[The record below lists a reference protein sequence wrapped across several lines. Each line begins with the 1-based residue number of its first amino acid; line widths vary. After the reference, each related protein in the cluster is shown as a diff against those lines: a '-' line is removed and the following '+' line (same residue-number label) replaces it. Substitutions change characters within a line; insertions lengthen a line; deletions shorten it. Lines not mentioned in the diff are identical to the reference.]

1 MRPRSRPHLPQG
13 LLLVLVASVL
23 AELFLLRTATRTLIH
38 IPGIGD
44 LEAPIRVVAEAGR
57 FAYYLAVVSVT
68 VTLAILGFRHVRSA
82 VPRRVIAG
90 VATLAFLLIATV
102 GRFEGVPSRTA
113 GWLTLAVLVAVTSTA
128 WRGLGSIPVGLFVLG
143 SVAAGWS
150 SLGQVAGSGLTG
162 AQVDMLVLA
171 AESLLVL
178 AGATA
183 PLLLGRPPTGSALV
197 AGTGAAV
204 LVAAA
209 FAGGASTFSIMVLWN
224 LGVPGW
230 LPGIAFALAFGGIV
244 TAVWSALARGD
255 RVTAIGIV
263 LLLGA
268 GVGLIST
275 YQTGLALAAILLLA
289 EPGTM
294 GQEQTVEV
302 GGTADYALAGSPLA

>member
-1 MRPRSRPHLPQG
+1 MHPTSKRHLPQG

-44 LEAPIRVVAEAGR
+44 IETPIRIVAEAGR

-90 VATLAFLLIATV
+90 VGTLAFLLIAAV
-102 GRFEGVPSRTA
+102 GRLGGVTPRTA
-113 GWLTLAVLVAVTSTA
+113 GWITLAVLVAVTSMR
-128 WRGLGSIPVGLFVLG
+128 WRGLSSIPVGLFVLG

-150 SLGQVAGSGLTG
+150 SLGQVGGSGLTG
-162 AQVDMLVLA
+162 AQVDILVLA

-183 PLLLGRPPTGSALV
+183 PLLLGRPPTRPALV
-197 AGTGAAV
+197 AGAGAAV

-244 TAVWSALARGD
+244 TAVWSAMASGD

-263 LLLGA
+263 LLLGG

-289 EPGTM
+289 EPLTV

-302 GGTADYALAGSPLA
+302 GTTADYALAGSPPT

>member
-1 MRPRSRPHLPQG
+1 
-13 LLLVLVASVL
+13 VLVASVL

-57 FAYYLAVVSVT
+57 FAYYLAVVSVV
-68 VTLAILGFRHVRSA
+68 VTLAILGFAHVRSA
-82 VPRRVIAG
+82 VPRRVVAG
-90 VATLAFLLIATV
+90 VATLAFLLVAAV
-102 GRFEGVPSRTA
+102 GRFEGVAPRTA
-113 GWLTLAVLVAVTSTA
+113 GWLTLAVLVVVTSMT
-128 WRGLGSIPVGLFVLG
+128 WRGIGSIPIGLFILG

-150 SLGQVAGSGLTG
+150 SLGQVVGSGLTG

-178 AGATA
+178 SGATA
-183 PLLLGRPPTGSALV
+183 PLLLGRPPTRSALIAGAGATALV
-197 AGTGAAV
+197 AG
-204 LVAAA
+204 A

-244 TAVWSALARGD
+244 TAVWSAMASGD

-263 LLLGA
+263 LLLGG

-289 EPGTM
+289 EPRTM
-294 GQEQTVEV
+294 GHEQTVEV
-302 GGTADYALAGSPLA
+302 GSAADYALAGSPLT

>member
-1 MRPRSRPHLPQG
+1 V
-13 LLLVLVASVL
+13 VLVASVL
-23 AELFLLRTATRTLIH
+23 AELFILRTATRTLIH

-44 LEAPIRVVAEAGR
+44 LETPIRIIAEAGR
-57 FAYYLAVVSVT
+57 LAYYVAVVSVA
-68 VTLAILGFRHVRSA
+68 VTLAVLGFRHVRSA
-82 VPRRVIAG
+82 VPRRVTAG
-90 VATLAFLLIATV
+90 VATLAFLLIAAV
-102 GRFEGVPSRTA
+102 GRFEGVPSHTA
-113 GWLTLAVLVAVTSTA
+113 GWLTLVVLVAVTSMA
-128 WRGLGSIPVGLFVLG
+128 WRGLRSIPIGLFVLG

-150 SLGQVAGSGLTG
+150 SLGQVAGGGPTG
-162 AQVDMLVLA
+162 AQVDMLVLT

-183 PLLLGRPPTGSALV
+183 PLLLGRPPTRSALA
-197 AGTGAAV
+197 AGAGATV

-244 TAVWSALARGD
+244 TAVWSALASGD
-255 RVTAIGIV
+255 RDTAIGIV
-263 LLLGA
+263 LLLGG

-275 YQTGLALAAILLLA
+275 YQTGLVLAAILLLT

-294 GQEQTVEV
+294 GREQTAEV
-302 GGTADYALAGSPLA
+302 GSTADYALAGSPLA